1 LLEFGDSHAPI
12 LPVAGQAQLV
22 LQISPAAP
30 LPRAPVRAAISA
42 SSASSS
48 LHVIGGRLSNTM
60 WELAPVMTAGSSLLF
75 DL

>member
-1 LLEFGDSHAPI
+1 
-12 LPVAGQAQLV
+12 V

-30 LPRAPVRAAISA
+30 LPGAPVRAAISA

-60 WELAPVMTAGSSLLF
+60 WELAPVMTAGASLLF